1 MTEQP
6 AQQPPEQPL
15 HQPSGSPAGGE
26 PATQP
31 MQAAPIASPA
41 SPPVAPTSNVW
52 HQATSTHGGR
62 WAIGIAAAALACLML
77 LGVGVASLLVL
88 RNHNAF
94 GMMGQQQN
102 RFSRN
107 HFGQGNGGNG
117 SSPSLPG
124 MPGAPGMRGGRAPG
138 GLGSLLGGT
147 ALHGSV
153 TATVNGSPQALVFQ
167 RGQVTAISATSITL
181 QSSDGFT
188 GTYGRTAQTSTR
200 TAVPVT
206 GGQALVLARAS
217 DKVAITIVSTTQANT
232 GVGPTS

>member
-1 MTEQP
+1 MTDQP
-6 AQQPPEQPL
+6 PQQPV
-15 HQPSGSPAGGE
+15 HQPSANPAEGE
-26 PATQP
+26 PVTTP
-31 MQAAPIASPA
+31 VQAAASDSPA
-41 SPPVAPTSNVW
+41 SAPVAPTSNLW
-52 HQATSTHGGR
+52 HQGPFTHGGR
-62 WAIGIAAAALACLML
+62 WAIGIVAVALGCLML

-88 RNHNAF
+88 RNHNVF
-94 GMMGQQQN
+94 GMTGQQN

-107 HFGQGNGGNG
+107 QFGQGKGGNG
-117 SSPSLPG
+117 SNTQPG

-147 ALHGSV
+147 ALHGNV

-188 GTYGRTAQTSTR
+188 GTYGRTAQTSIR
-200 TAVPVT
+200 NAVPVT

-217 DKVAITIVSTTQANT
+217 DKVAITVMSTQANT